1 MTGVEPAAFRLGG
14 GPSILLRY
22 MDLYKIFSVGRL
34 LQQALRRLVV
44 YSLRHGR
51 LSMSFCLLK
60 YAGMKADFYICGYD
74 KNKLRRIKVILLK
87 FHLDNIGEI
96 L

>member
-34 LQQALRRLVV
+34 LQQALRRRVL
-44 YSLRHGR
+44 YPAELRGPIQGGPYDTHAVR
-51 LSMSFCLLK
+51 L
-60 YAGMKADFYICGYD
+60 I
-74 KNKLRRIKVILLK
+74 
-87 FHLDNIGEI
+87 
-96 L
+96 

>member
-1 MTGVEPAAFRLGG
+1 
-14 GPSILLRY
+14 
-22 MDLYKIFSVGRL
+22 
-34 LQQALRRLVV
+34 
-44 YSLRHGR
+44 
-51 LSMSFCLLK
+51 MSFCLLK